1 MVRAKNISMEPRKGH
16 ENVIKSGFSVRAVP
30 SESSNDYKIKIR
42 K

>member
-1 MVRAKNISMEPRKGH
+1 MEPRKGH